1 MELGLR
7 VFFYHGVHGVSRRL
21 HGVSYFNHKSRPDN
35 LMNASGRQELRS
47 DGEHKGNGATT
58 KGHKGPILCNNFG
71 WQMISVGAK

>member
-7 VFFYHGVHGVSRRL
+7 VFFYHGVYGVSRRL

-47 DGEHKGNGATT
+47 DGEHEGISS
-58 KGHKGPILCNNFG
+58 GHRAQGTESADLFV
-71 WQMISVGAK
+71 SD